1 MLTLIRSGFGIS
13 PSLAAKAAVAAIVT
27 TAVAGVSLIGGDQRS
42 GLFPTLM
49 AVAAACLML
58 CTFGVLARHQ
68 PGPQRSMVVG
78 GLWVAACFAA
88 VSVAFAAIGVG
99 DLLGIEEDSAGILA
113 WIPVSAMGLAVLTF
127 PAAQAVLAF
136 GVQRSRVRPR
146 WGSVAVWTLVPLVP
160 LTLILAG
167 VVDGAAENWV
177 PAVMLSIIVML
188 WGVVG
193 QSLRIATK
201 SPGGS

>member
-1 MLTLIRSGFGIS
+1 
-13 PSLAAKAAVAAIVT
+13 
-27 TAVAGVSLIGGDQRS
+27 
-42 GLFPTLM
+42 
-49 AVAAACLML
+49 
-58 CTFGVLARHQ
+58 
-68 PGPQRSMVVG
+68 
-78 GLWVAACFAA
+78 
-88 VSVAFAAIGVG
+88 
-99 DLLGIEEDSAGILA
+99 
-113 WIPVSAMGLAVLTF
+113 MGLAVLTF

-136 GVQRSRVRPR
+136 GVQRSRVLPR